1 MHLVLSS
8 YGASLRRENG
18 LFAIRTA
25 DTQQQIPP
33 DRVRSITIGK
43 GTLVSSD
50 AVLLAVAHQVDLLF
64 VDQVGRPGG
73 RVWSVRYGSVSD
85 IRRRQLDFLYSPAAL
100 EWVRELVLEKINNQ
114 IALLLTLPADTEAP
128 LRRRINRGVGALGDY
143 QAKIR
148 ALTAADLSEAAPTL
162 RGWEG
167 AAAKRYFALLGSHLP
182 PAYQFDKR
190 SQHPATDRFNAL
202 LNYGYGMLYGKVEG
216 ALIRAGL
223 DPYVGVF
230 HRDGYNRPALV
241 YDVIERYRIW
251 VDFVVVQLCR
261 QEAFNDEC
269 FRREGEALLLDG
281 LGKRILIQ
289 SVNDYLAE
297 VILRGGLK
305 RSRREHL
312 QQEAHALA
320 KFFLAQTELRLP
332 SQTPAAARPTG
343 STGRLFEEE

>member
-1 MHLVLSS
+1 MHLILNS
-8 YGASLRRENG
+8 YGASLRRDRGQFLLQNAGAE
-18 LFAIRTA
+18 
-25 DTQQQIPP
+25 QHVPP
-33 DRVRSITIGK
+33 DRVRSITVGK

-50 AVLLAVAHQVDLLF
+50 AVLLAVEHQVDLLF
-64 VDQVGRPGG
+64 VDAVGQPGG

-100 EWVRELVLEKINNQ
+100 DWVRELVLEKINNQ
-114 IALLLTLPADTEAP
+114 IALLLTLQIDTVEP
-128 LRRRINRGVGALGDY
+128 LRRKINRGAGALRDY

-148 ALTAADLSEAAPTL
+148 ALTGNDLSEAAPTL

-167 AAAKRYFALLGSHLP
+167 AAARRYFGLLGEYLP
-182 PAYQFDKR
+182 AAYRFERR
-190 SQHPATDRFNAL
+190 SQHPAADRFNAL

-223 DPYVGVF
+223 DPYVGVY

-241 YDVIERYRIW
+241 FDVIERYRIW
-251 VDFVVVQLCR
+251 VDYVVVQLCR
-261 QEAFNDEC
+261 QDAFNEEC
-269 FRREGEALLLDG
+269 FRTEGDTWLLDG

-297 VILRGGLK
+297 VIPRGGLD

-312 QQEAHALA
+312 QLEAHALA
-320 KFFLAQTELRLP
+320 NFFLAQTDLRLP
-332 SQTPAAARPTG
+332 SQSDTPAAPGTP
-343 STGRLFEEE
+343 GRLFEEE